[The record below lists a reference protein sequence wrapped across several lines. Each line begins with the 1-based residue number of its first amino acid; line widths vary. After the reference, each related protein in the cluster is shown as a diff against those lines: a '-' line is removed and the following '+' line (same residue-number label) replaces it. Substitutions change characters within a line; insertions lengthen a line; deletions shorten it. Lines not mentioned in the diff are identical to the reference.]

1 MIPTI
6 RYSGKSRAMGLVKSS
21 VCHRLG
27 RKEGL
32 ICRAQRIFS
41 YYNAQLGLTTSLKGF
56 WTSWVGVYGVG
67 SDGVVE
73 ES

>member
-1 MIPTI
+1 M
-6 RYSGKSRAMGLVKSS
+6 RVKGEDKDITFHLLLFFFSS
-21 VCHRLG
+21 
-27 RKEGL
+27 
-32 ICRAQRIFS
+32 
-41 YYNAQLGLTTSLKGF
+41 YNAQLGLTTSSLKGF